1 MSLPPKLRKELL
13 EKLEDHVAFESNDNL
28 RVLFKDVRLKPWR
41 NRVKDK
47 DSPLERA
54 IHALDVV
61 IGQSNRNGDNALVLL
76 LTVLQ
81 EGIDE
86 ENALYVS
93 YEQYIDRVKD
103 NFFAKQPEVIVAD
116 EPIPEQSG
124 SDIDAYHLPLIP
136 EMPDMVMIPAGPF
149 WMGSEMTDPS
159 AYDNEKPRHEVYLG
173 GYWIGR
179 YPVTNVEYA
188 VFLRQTGYKHEE
200 LTEAELLVKPDH
212 PVTKVS
218 KADAE
223 AYCQW
228 LSRVWERPFRLP
240 TEQEWEKAARGS
252 LPETRLYVWGNLWQ
266 GLQANTK
273 EAGHALTTAV
283 TQYKA
288 SNSSPYDVVDLLG
301 NVWEWTAS
309 RYAPY
314 QHSPHDSIDFGK
326 TRFVIRGGSWINDW
340 RKARI
345 STRGRYAVE
354 TRRSYLGFRLV
365 ADALSVDKAIL
376 QKQMA
381 DAFNLNELKDL
392 CLILELPHEEFLPPL
407 NNMVREL
414 ILYCERHN
422 QLKTLVDACQQRR
435 PKVIWFKPSTP

>member
-13 EKLEDHVAFESNDNL
+13 EKLEDHVAFESNHGL
-28 RVLFKDVRLKPWR
+28 RGLFNDERLRPWR
-41 NRVKDK
+41 RNVKDA
-47 DSPLERA
+47 DSPLQRA
-54 IHALDVV
+54 KNALDVV
-61 IGQSNRNGDNALVLL
+61 IGQSNRKGDNALVLL
-76 LTVLQ
+76 LIVLQ

-86 ENALYVS
+86 ENALHVIYQ
-93 YEQYIDRVKD
+93 QYIDQVY
-103 NFFAKQPEVIVAD
+103 NFFVKPPEASVAN
-116 EPIPEQSG
+116 EPIPVQSG
-124 SDIDAYHLPLIP
+124 SGIDAYNSPLIP
-136 EMPDMVMIPAGPF
+136 KMPEMVMIPAGPF

-173 GYWIGR
+173 GYWMGR

-188 VFLRQTGYKHEE
+188 VFLRQTGYEHDE
-200 LTEAELLVKPDH
+200 LTEAELLAKPDH
-212 PVTKVS
+212 PVVNINQS
-218 KADAE
+218 DAE

-266 GLQANTK
+266 EQQANTK
-273 EAGHALTTAV
+273 EAGHATTTAV

-288 SNSSPYDVVDLLG
+288 SNSSLYDVVDLLG
-301 NVWEWTAS
+301 NAWEWTAS

-326 TRFVIRGGSWINDW
+326 THFVIRGGSWINDW

-354 TRRSYLGFRLV
+354 TRRSYLGFRLA

-392 CLILELPHEEFLPPL
+392 CLTLELPHEEFLPPL

-414 ILYCERHN
+414 ILHCERHN